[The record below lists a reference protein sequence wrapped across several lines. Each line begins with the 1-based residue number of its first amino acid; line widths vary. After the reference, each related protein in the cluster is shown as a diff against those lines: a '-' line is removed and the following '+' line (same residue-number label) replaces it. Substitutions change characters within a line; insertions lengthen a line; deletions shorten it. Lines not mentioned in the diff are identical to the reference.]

1 MHVEFTLYV
10 MQLAGNLKLT
20 IFVWICYEAEKN
32 RGNVARYIKAW
43 FHKPSSMN
51 YWAST
56 PINLGPL
63 AVPTPAS
70 SFHSNHLYIR
80 VQKTGFFLKK
90 CFHVE
95 SIDGDWAL
103 IELNKIPI

>member
-20 IFVWICYEAEKN
+20 IFVWICYEAGKN

-63 AVPTPAS
+63 AVPTLAS
-70 SFHSNHLYIR
+70 SFHSNYLYIR
-80 VQKTGFFLKK
+80 VQKTGVFFKNV
-90 CFHVE
+90 FMSRV
-95 SIDGDWAL
+95 
-103 IELNKIPI
+103 